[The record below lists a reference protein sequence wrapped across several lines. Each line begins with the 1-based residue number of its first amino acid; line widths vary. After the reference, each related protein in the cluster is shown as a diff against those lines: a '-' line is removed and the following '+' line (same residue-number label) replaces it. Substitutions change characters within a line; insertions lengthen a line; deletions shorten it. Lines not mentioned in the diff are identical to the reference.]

1 MTLPGRPPATVRYG
15 LMKAMAQRTWKA
27 GERLE
32 LVELPTPEPRRG
44 EVRVGV
50 QAVGVNP
57 VDWKMRSHGP
67 LRQAARLLGPKP
79 PVVVGVDFAGV
90 VDAVGP
96 GVVGFSPGDRV
107 VGGTDFSRGQRGSYA
122 DTVVVREDQLCP
134 VPDSVDIAVAA
145 ALPVSGV
152 TARMAVVDLGRI
164 RRESTA
170 DRRVLVLGASGA
182 VGQLA
187 VQIAKSEDAF
197 VVGVCS
203 AKNAD
208 LVGGWAPTRSSTTAG
223 ATRWSRPGPMLPSI
237 SSSTASAATP
247 APAAGPSCRR
257 EGATSWWRATTPQPS
272 CRCSW
277 RRRAPGASWAGPPA
291 GGWHRWWLR
300 WPTAGSGWRSR
311 GPCRSPPPRRPTCS
325 AEVGV

>member
-1 MTLPGRPPATVRYG
+1 
-15 LMKAMAQRTWKA
+15 MKAMAQRTWKA

-32 LVELPTPEPRRG
+32 LVELPTPEPRKG

-50 QAVGVNP
+50 QAIGVNP
-57 VDWKMRSHGP
+57 VDWKMRSYGP
-67 LRQAARLLGPKP
+67 LRLAARLLGPKP

-122 DTVVVREDQLCP
+122 DTVVVREDQLWP

-164 RRESTA
+164 RRERPG

-187 VQIAKSEDAF
+187 LQIAKLEGAF
-197 VVGVCS
+197 VAGVCS

-208 LVGGWAPTRSSTTAG
+208 LVVGLGADAVLDYGRGDALVQARAHAPFHLVIDCVGSYSGAGCRALLSSRGRHIMVAG
-223 ATRWSRPGPMLPSI
+223 DD
-237 SSSTASAATP
+237 
-247 APAAGPSCRR
+247 PAAVAQMLVAPS
-257 EGATSWWRATTPQPS
+257 
-272 CRCSW
+272 
-277 RRRAPGASWAGPPA
+277 
-291 GGWHRWWLR
+291 
-300 WPTAGSGWRSR
+300 RSR
-311 GPCRSPPPRRPTCS
+311 GILGRPTGRRLEPLVAAVADRS
-325 AEVGV
+325 LQVAIARTLPLTAAEEAHRLSRSGRMTGKLILLP

>member
-1 MTLPGRPPATVRYG
+1 
-15 LMKAMAQRTWKA
+15 MAQRTWKA

-208 LVGGWAPTRSSTTAG
+208 LVGGLGADAVLDYGRGDTLVQARAHAPFHLVIDCVGGYSGAGCRALLSSGGRHIMVAG
-223 ATRWSRPGPMLPSI
+223 DD
-237 SSSTASAATP
+237 
-247 APAAGPSCRR
+247 PAALVQMLVAPS
-257 EGATSWWRATTPQPS
+257 
-272 CRCSW
+272 
-277 RRRAPGASWAGPPA
+277 
-291 GGWHRWWLR
+291 
-300 WPTAGSGWRSR
+300 RSR
-311 GPCRSPPPRRPTCS
+311 GILGRPTGRRLAPLVAAVADRRLRVAIARTLPLTA
-325 AEVGV
+325 AEEAHLLSRSGRMTGKLILLP

>member
-1 MTLPGRPPATVRYG
+1 MR
-15 LMKAMAQRTWKA
+15 AMAQRTWKA
-27 GERLE
+27 DERLE

-50 QAVGVNP
+50 RAAGVNP

-67 LRQAARLLGPKP
+67 LRLAARLLGPRP

-96 GVVGFSPGDRV
+96 GVTGFSPGDRV

-122 DTVVVREDQLCP
+122 DTVVVREDQLCG
-134 VPDSVDIAVAA
+134 VPDEVDLTVAA

-164 RRESTA
+164 RRERPA

-187 VQIAKSEDAF
+187 VQIAKSEEAF

-203 AKNAD
+203 AGNAE
-208 LVGGWAPTRSSTTAG
+208 LVGGLGADAVLDYGRGDALAQARAHAPFHLVVDCVGGYSGPGCRALLSPRGRHIMVAG
-223 ATRWSRPGPMLPSI
+223 DD
-237 SSSTASAATP
+237 
-247 APAAGPSCRR
+247 PAAALQLLLAPS
-257 EGATSWWRATTPQPS
+257 
-272 CRCSW
+272 
-277 RRRAPGASWAGPPA
+277 
-291 GGWHRWWLR
+291 
-300 WPTAGSGWRSR
+300 RSK
-311 GPCRSPPPRRPTCS
+311 GILGRPTGRRLEPLVAAVADGS
-325 AEVGV
+325 LRVAVARTLPLTAAEEAHRLSRSGRMTGKLVLLP